1 MLHTLAV
8 NKLWLE
14 LQSEAGCL
22 LSLRDVWMLEFSS
35 GSGTWA
41 EDLLGVARS
50 LSPSKEGVSPSN
62 LNSIPF
68 HSIPFHKGFT
78 SFSSNTFM
86 YSSTKFRTQL
96 H

>member
-62 LNSIPF
+62 LNSIP
-68 HSIPFHKGFT
+68 IPFPGP
-78 SFSSNTFM
+78 
-86 YSSTKFRTQL
+86 
-96 H
+96 

>member
-62 LNSIPF
+62 MNSIP
-68 HSIPFHKGFT
+68 IPFPHVPVSHT
-78 SFSSNTFM
+78 
-86 YSSTKFRTQL
+86 TKFKIWSGTPSPL
-96 H
+96 FC